1 MKSQWM
7 LISGLL
13 FALLVAIFAV
23 INVGAVEVNYL
34 FGSTRTPLILV
45 IMFSTLLGG
54 LAVGFIGMFRFFTLQ
69 RKVRHLQKQLQEL
82 KNKYEPNTGSESELV
97 EQYSDELEQDQHLSE
112 GDFKGNEVK

>member
-34 FGSTRTPLILV
+34 FGSTSTPLILV
-45 IMFSTLLGG
+45 IMVSTLLGG
-54 LAVGFIGMFRFFTLQ
+54 LAVGFIGMFRFIALQ
-69 RKVRHLQKQLQEL
+69 RKVKHLEKQLQESD
-82 KNKYEPNTGSESELV
+82 GSRVLV
-97 EQYSDELEQDQHLSE
+97 TEQDEASSVNAIEEADAELINKEKQSQ
-112 GDFKGNEVK
+112 